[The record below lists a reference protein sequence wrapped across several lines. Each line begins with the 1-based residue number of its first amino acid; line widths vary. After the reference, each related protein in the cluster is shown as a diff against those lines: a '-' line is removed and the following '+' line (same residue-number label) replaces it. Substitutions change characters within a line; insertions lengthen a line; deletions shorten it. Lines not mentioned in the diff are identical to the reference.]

1 MCNQQF
7 KFSSTLYNGI
17 PQAPLILRQSLLK
30 RIKIK
35 LKDAAKDV
43 LEKVGVENMNLKIV
57 YTIFINK
64 DCISQ
69 YNLGTHHFKVS
80 YLTLSNYCTYS
91 CLWSITVWNLQE

>member
-1 MCNQQF
+1 MTNVQSAIQIF
-7 KFSSTLYNGI
+7 KHSLQWNSSGSFDIET
-17 PQAPLILRQSLLK
+17 QSLLK

-57 YTIFINK
+57 YTI
-64 DCISQ
+64 SQ

-80 YLTLSNYCTYS
+80 YLTLSNYCTY
-91 CLWSITVWNLQE
+91 

>member
-1 MCNQQF
+1 MTNVQSAIQRF
-7 KFSSTLYNGI
+7 KHSLQWNSSGSFDI
-17 PQAPLILRQSLLK
+17 EIQSLLN

-43 LEKVGVENMNLKIV
+43 FEKVGVENMDLKIV
-57 YTIFINK
+57 YTIFIK

-80 YLTLSNYCTYS
+80 YLTLSNYCTY
-91 CLWSITVWNLQE
+91 